1 MWDVGNVDL
10 QKEFPLHLNM
20 EGSREQEKT
29 EAVAFMPW
37 KVKARPVGGLE
48 GESVA
53 APAPASCG
61 WSSFTSSVEGKT
73 GEMRVEKNL
82 CSKTPTERGQWPG
95 NHSLGRGER
104 RRLLAP
110 LAALPQLCLLT

>member
-1 MWDVGNVDL
+1 MGRGKRGPL
-10 QKEFPLHLNM
+10 KKEFPLHLNM
-20 EGSREQEKT
+20 EGRREQEKT

-73 GEMRVEKNL
+73 GEMRVEKI
-82 CSKTPTERGQWPG
+82 SVQRRQQRGD
-95 NHSLGRGER
+95 SGRGITVLGEGR
-104 RRLLAP
+104 GGGSW
-110 LAALPQLCLLT
+110 LPSQPFPSSVS